1 MQKTNFI
8 NGTLIDTLTGQSTKT
23 NLLIENGILKGMGYL
38 PDESDADTTV
48 IDIKGQIVLPNC
60 VDVYP
65 LIDFDTPAHLSLK
78 TLKLLSPQVQAQ
90 LMPQIATGFFQFA
103 TSGEPHPLTQ
113 FIQDA
118 ITILHCIHQ
127 LPIGDVLKL
136 ISTNPRKQFGIKRD
150 GIALTKKPNFAVI
163 RLSTNSPD
171 SIVTHLVQDGEITIR
186 NA

>member
-1 MQKTNFI
+1 MQKINFI
-8 NGTLIDTLTGQSTKT
+8 NGTLIDTITGQGTKT
-23 NLLIENGILKGMGYL
+23 NLLIENGLLKGMGYL

-65 LIDFDTPAHLSLK
+65 LIDFDAPAHLSLK

-103 TSGEPHPLTQ
+103 TSGEPQPLTQ

-127 LPIGDVLKL
+127 VPIGDDLKL

-163 RLSTNSPD
+163 SLTADTSSAR
-171 SIVTHLVQDGEITIR
+171 VTYLVQEGDIMKS
-186 NA
+186 